1 MDLLDARRLSPEA
14 QEALRRRVF
23 AAVEA
28 GMSQA
33 QAARTFQV
41 SRQSVNSWM
50 KAVRKEGPE
59 ALVSGK
65 RGRPKGGTLT
75 KAEQGRISR
84 LVLDR
89 CPDQLKLPFYLWT
102 REAIAEL
109 VEKRCGKSLSVWTV
123 GRYLKSWGMT
133 PQKPARRAFER
144 DPEAVQRWLDKEYP
158 ALRQRAHR
166 EKATICWGDEMGLR
180 SDHQTGTTWGLRG
193 QTPLIPGTG
202 KRFRCNMISAISN
215 RGHLAFMVFSVRF
228 TWRVF
233 LDFLRRLV
241 KQARGK
247 KTFLIID
254 GHPVH
259 RAVRVKMWVEAHKDS
274 IELFA
279 LPSYSPE
286 LNPDEVLNQD
296 VKSNALGR
304 RRPEDQ
310 QEMVADLRGY
320 LRSRQKKPQI
330 IRNYFQEEHV
340 RYAAS

>member
-1 MDLLDARRLSPEA
+1 MDQHDARKLSPQA
-14 QEALRRRVF
+14 QEDLRRRV
-23 AAVEA
+23 VEA
-28 GMSQA
+28 VKGGLSQA
-33 QAARTFQV
+33 EAARTFLV
-41 SRQSVNSWM
+41 SRQSVNAWM
-50 KAVRKEGPE
+50 KAVRKDGQD
-59 ALVSGK
+59 ALASGK

-75 KAEQGRISR
+75 RGEQARVSR
-84 LVLDR
+84 LVLDH

-102 REAIAEL
+102 REAAGEL
-109 VEKRCGKSLSVWTV
+109 IEKRCGKSLSVWTV

-158 ALRQRAHR
+158 AIRERAR
-166 EKATICWGDEMGLR
+166 KEKATICWGDEMGLR

-193 QTPLIPGTG
+193 KTPLVPGTG

-228 TWRVF
+228 TWKVF
-233 LDFLRRLV
+233 LEFLRRLV
-241 KQARGK
+241 KQSRGK

-259 RAVRVKMWVEAHKDS
+259 RAARVKKWVEAHKDS

-320 LRSRQKKPQI
+320 LRSRQKMPQVV
-330 IRNYFQEEHV
+330 RNNFQEEHV